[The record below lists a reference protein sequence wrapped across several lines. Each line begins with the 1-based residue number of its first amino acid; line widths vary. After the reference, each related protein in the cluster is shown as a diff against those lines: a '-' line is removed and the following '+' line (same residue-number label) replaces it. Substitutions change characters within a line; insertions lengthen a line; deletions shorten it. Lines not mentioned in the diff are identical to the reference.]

1 MSYVSTPYTIVRG
14 GGGEGGGGVYMAELH
29 GEENLIIYASKKFY
43 VRLFM

>member
-14 GGGEGGGGVYMAELH
+14 GRKVGGGVYMAELR

>member
-14 GGGEGGGGVYMAELH
+14 GGGGVYMAELH

>member
-1 MSYVSTPYTIVRG
+1 MSYLSTPYTIVRG
-14 GGGEGGGGVYMAELH
+14 GRKGGGGVYMAELH

>member
-14 GGGEGGGGVYMAELH
+14 GGDYMAQLR

>member
-14 GGGEGGGGVYMAELH
+14 GRGGGDYMAQLR